1 MTKSSLD
8 SNFYIDK
15 ITRVGV
21 ESTFHIND
29 TNTPHLPFSSH
40 PHISEQMSPGG
51 DSRSRDLAGWSVKPA
66 YHASAAQAEKSG
78 DPGVSGK
85 LDNAP

>member
-29 TNTPHLPFSSH
+29 TNTPHLPFSHFLANQNEWICKSEV
-40 PHISEQMSPGG
+40 ISYVYYEEF
-51 DSRSRDLAGWSVKPA
+51 L
-66 YHASAAQAEKSG
+66 
-78 DPGVSGK
+78 
-85 LDNAP
+85 